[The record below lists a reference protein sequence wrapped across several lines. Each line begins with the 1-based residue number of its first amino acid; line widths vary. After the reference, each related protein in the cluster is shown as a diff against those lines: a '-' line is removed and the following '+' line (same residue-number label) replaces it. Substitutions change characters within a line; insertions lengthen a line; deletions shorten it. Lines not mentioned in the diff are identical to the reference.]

1 MSRKDKNGWQPSNSD
16 EIGSQETNVYLQNFS
31 FLEEDNPAFLP
42 DESFSNGLHTPEQI
56 SSCEFKPEV
65 VGTNRIS
72 IVSVEKDYAAER
84 SLIYS
89 RHEKVPMKDFSKEI
103 RGARDIERF
112 TNRAILL
119 LNMNVTSVDKIIE
132 EILRAMVHINDIP
145 ALKSLLFTH
154 DGVHQLRKTVQS
166 SCIAM
171 GGGFD
176 YDQSWICSMCCSP
189 IVTKTMVGIA
199 HLRQPANF
207 GTTAQEI
214 SFVIII
220 ITPTKEKGTK
230 SEFEIGRTFSTLFAC
245 PDLRQELSL
254 CSNSAQFNNVLRKY
268 GNILAEQHR
277 KTQMHPETEQKEEC
291 KCGFMRG
298 LRKDLKRRLPHYI
311 SDYKDGVI
319 GPRSVQKTLSTTLF
333 LYFAILLPS
342 IAFGVLNDGNTKGTL
357 NVEKVIYSQIFGGLV
372 FALFGG
378 TPQIVLLTTAPL
390 ALYTKII
397 YSICEDFDIDF
408 PAMFGCVGLWNTF
421 FLFIYSFFDLSILM
435 QWSTRSSEEIFALF
449 IAIAFTVDSFKSC
462 AQNFDSFYNIQ
473 CPDSNISSNLT
484 NGLETCA
491 PEKSVLYLF
500 LLLATLWVGVSL
512 FNFKNTPYLTSAK
525 REMFSD
531 YALPAS
537 VIIMSFVGAYLFR
550 DIKLGESFDPDT
562 MDTSINL
569 VPFSKLNAGAVFGG
583 MGLGFCLSLLFF
595 MDQNISAALV
605 NAPQNK
611 MKKGTAYHWDLFV
624 VGVINGVLSLFAFP
638 WLHAALPHS
647 PLHVLALA
655 DVEERVDQGHVYQ
668 TIVNVRETRLTA
680 IFSHILIGLSLL
692 ILNYLAY
699 IPNPVLYGLFL
710 FVAVTSL
717 YDNQLFERFCLLFT
731 EQSAYPPNHY
741 IRQVPQRKMHL
752 FTGLQ
757 VLQLVILCVF
767 GFVPYPYLKMFFPVL
782 IFGLIPVRHK
792 IIPYII
798 NDNFLKAMDG
808 N

>member
-1 MSRKDKNGWQPSNSD
+1 MSGKDKNGWKPSVSD
-16 EIGSQETNVYLQNFS
+16 GTSTEETTVYLKNFS

-42 DESFSNGLHTPEQI
+42 DETFSNGLGSSEQTTT
-56 SSCEFKPEV
+56 CELKPEIV
-65 VGTNRIS
+65 DTKDTS
-72 IVSVEKDYAAER
+72 IGSDEKDIAER

-103 RGARDIERF
+103 RGAKDIERF
-112 TNRAILL
+112 ANRAILL
-119 LNMNVTSVDKIIE
+119 LNMNVTNVDKIIE
-132 EILRAMVHINDIP
+132 EILKAMVHINDIP

-189 IVTKTMVGIA
+189 LVTKTMVGIA
-199 HLRQPANF
+199 HLHHPANF

-230 SEFEIGRTFSTLFAC
+230 SEFEIGRTFGTLFSC
-245 PDLRQELSL
+245 PDLRQELSQ
-254 CSNSAQFNNVLRKY
+254 CSSAAQFNNVLRKY
-268 GNILAEQHR
+268 AEILAEQNR
-277 KTQMHPETEQKEEC
+277 KSQMYQETEQKEVC

-311 SDYKDGVI
+311 SDYKDGVV

-342 IAFGVLNDGNTKGTL
+342 IAFGVLNNVNTGGKL
-357 NVEKVIYSQIFGGLV
+357 NVETVIYSQIFGGLV

-397 YSICEDFDIDF
+397 YSICKDFDIDF
-408 PAMFGCVGLWNTF
+408 AAMFGCVGLWNTF

-449 IAIAFTVDSFKSC
+449 IAIAFTVDSFKS
-462 AQNFDSFYNIQ
+462 
-473 CPDSNISSNLT
+473 
-484 NGLETCA
+484 
-491 PEKSVLYLF
+491 
-500 LLLATLWVGVSL
+500 LALRVSL

-562 MDTSINL
+562 TNATLEL
-569 VPFSKLNAGAVFGG
+569 VPFSKLNVGSIFGG

-624 VGVINGVLSLFAFP
+624 VGVINGILSIFAFP

-655 DVEERVDQGHVYQ
+655 DVEERVDQGHVYR
-668 TIVNVRETRLTA
+668 TIVHVRETRLTA
-680 IFSHILIGLSLL
+680 IFSHILIGLSVL

-717 YDNQLFERFCLLFT
+717 YDNQMFERFCLLFT
-731 EQSAYPPNHY
+731 EQSAYPPNHF

-757 VLQLVILCVF
+757 VLQLVILCIF
-767 GFVPYPYLKMFFPVL
+767 GFAPYPYLKMFFPVL
-782 IFGLIPVRHK
+782 IFGLIPARHK

-798 NDNFLKAMDG
+798 NDKFLKAMDG